1 MNNEKISI
9 IVPIYNVEKYLNKCI
24 ESITSQTYKNIEILL
39 IDDGS
44 TDGSAAICDKY
55 AKMDAR
61 IKVIHKQNE
70 GVSLTKNLGID
81 ISTGEYI
88 AFVDGDD
95 YIEKNYCEL
104 LYNNITNT
112 DSDVS
117 ILAYN
122 VVREDGTQI
131 DGAVAENGLDEDEII
146 VYEGQDIIKELLK
159 QKTIKNFVCKLYK
172 KTVLSYFPVGVTY
185 EDIVFSFE
193 VLNKARRVVYMNTRC
208 YNYLKRKGSITA
220 IVSEKNLKDFGNAI
234 YDRYKIVDKN
244 YPNLLNYNMYA
255 FLESTIALSIKNVI
269 SGRMYN
275 EVNETVEKFIK
286 IIKDFLQKNE
296 SEFLLLLNDYQK
308 LCLYLMK
315 YNTELYYQFLKERQR
330 LKVLGEIK

>member
-1 MNNEKISI
+1 
-9 IVPIYNVEKYLNKCI
+9 
-24 ESITSQTYKNIEILL
+24 
-39 IDDGS
+39 
-44 TDGSAAICDKY
+44 
-55 AKMDAR
+55 MDAR